1 MADTSTIF
9 QNVLEGAA
17 DAATT
22 AVSQDVVEGA
32 ADDAGTAISQSVL
45 EGGAGDAA
53 TLISQAVLEGGADD
67 AGTEIYQVVIE
78 WSAGPL
84 VPPPAAVHTFRF
96 DAGIRSHYWLA
107 LQPSD
112 SGDELRSKQVK
123 AGRWTGKVTNA
134 SFLMYKWD
142 VGEPINVSDIE
153 QGINAATRPQR
164 LADVAHVTQSARK
177 QVNVPNACLHLMRV
191 QGTWEGDAIK
201 DRLDEGVYEVSRQ
214 GVRR

>member
-1 MADTSTIF
+1 MADTSTIYQDVIEGAADDATTTIS
-9 QNVLEGAA
+9 QNVLEAG
-17 DAATT
+17 
-22 AVSQDVVEGA
+22 
-32 ADDAGTAISQSVL
+32 ADDAGTAISQAIL
-45 EGGAGDAA
+45 EGA
-53 TLISQAVLEGGADD
+53 ADD

-84 VPPPAAVHTFRF
+84 VPPPAAVRTFRF

-123 AGRWTGKVTNA
+123 AGRWTAKVTNA
-134 SFLMYKWD
+134 SFLIYKWD
-142 VGEPINVSDIE
+142 VGEPINMADVE
-153 QGINAATRPQR
+153 QGTNAATRPQR

-191 QGTWEGDAIK
+191 QGTWEGDVIK